1 MSPGLSPAQSRR
13 KDPSPTTRP
22 LRARGFSIR
31 KSHSLLGHFP
41 SRMTFVHAENAPI
54 SQRGYPSGRPLRP
67 FRPPTAQAVEDPT
80 RQSPTTKIHRIM
92 GYAVLH
98 LDKASGNEAKM
109 TAHIER
115 TQMPANAVSMLT
127 YLNEELI
134 EFPAGVTDRTA
145 AIQHRLDTAG
155 ITRKIGTN
163 QVRAIRIMLTGSNAE
178 MKRIE
183 AEGRIKEWCADNLDW
198 LCKTYGADNLVS
210 AVLHRDEA
218 TPHIHATIVP
228 IVTGE
233 RRKANEEKPGKKRYR
248 KKLTTQPRLCA
259 DDVMTRVKLKA
270 YQDSYAEV
278 MSKYGLERG
287 IVGSEARHIT
297 TQEFYRNAIAQQQN
311 LQDNIAELLKIE
323 EQKRQVVEQFTQQE
337 REARYDY
344 KQAAELKAQK
354 EAELKTV
361 KDQLK
366 TEKFKS
372 AAAEA
377 GSAIMDGI
385 SSVLGTSK
393 VKRQEQEIAELRGE
407 IAGQKRENTALKKEV
422 DALKSTI
429 EQQTDESAKVSQGLR
444 SEIAHLH
451 DLMPELEELLRIEK
465 VCKAVRFS
473 TELTRQ
479 ILRRESVGFKGSL
492 YSPEHEKWLKTDH
505 STARIEPSTQNE
517 GRLRLMVDGISIS
530 RWLKLKHEEQYPR
543 PQVKEPQRQ
552 NRGMG
557 VK

>member
-1 MSPGLSPAQSRR
+1 
-13 KDPSPTTRP
+13 
-22 LRARGFSIR
+22 
-31 KSHSLLGHFP
+31 
-41 SRMTFVHAENAPI
+41 
-54 SQRGYPSGRPLRP
+54 
-67 FRPPTAQAVEDPT
+67 
-80 RQSPTTKIHRIM
+80 M

-115 TQMPANAVSMLT
+115 TQMPANAVSTLT

-134 EFPAGVTDRTA
+134 EFPAGVTDRTE

-155 ITRKIGTN
+155 LTRKIGTN

-183 AEGRIKEWCADNLDW
+183 AEGRIKEWCVDNLGW
-198 LCKTYGADNLVS
+198 LRKTYGAENLVS

-233 RRKANEEKPGKKRYR
+233 RRKANEKKQGKKRYR
-248 KKLTTQPRLCA
+248 KKSTAQPRLCA

-270 YQDSYAEV
+270 YQDSYAEA
-278 MSKYGLERG
+278 MGKYGLERG

-323 EQKRQVVEQFTQQE
+323 EQKRQAVEQFTQQE

-372 AAAEA
+372 AAADA

-393 VKRQEQEIAELRGE
+393 VKRQEQEIAELRQDMV
-407 IAGQKRENTALKKEV
+407 AR
-422 DALKSTI
+422 
-429 EQQTDESAKVSQGLR
+429 DESIVFC
-444 SEIAHLH
+444 
-451 DLMPELEELLRIEK
+451 RI
-465 VCKAVRFS
+465 R
-473 TELTRQ
+473 
-479 ILRRESVGFKGSL
+479 
-492 YSPEHEKWLKTDH
+492 Y
-505 STARIEPSTQNE
+505 EPCRWS
-517 GRLRLMVDGISIS
+517 MVTIF
-530 RWLKLKHEEQYPR
+530 
-543 PQVKEPQRQ
+543 
-552 NRGMG
+552 
-557 VK
+557 

>member
-1 MSPGLSPAQSRR
+1 
-13 KDPSPTTRP
+13 
-22 LRARGFSIR
+22 
-31 KSHSLLGHFP
+31 
-41 SRMTFVHAENAPI
+41 
-54 SQRGYPSGRPLRP
+54 
-67 FRPPTAQAVEDPT
+67 
-80 RQSPTTKIHRIM
+80 M

-115 TQMPANAVSMLT
+115 TQMPANAVSTLT

-134 EFPAGVTDRTA
+134 EFPAGVTDRTE

-183 AEGRIKEWCADNLDW
+183 AEGRIKEWCADNLGW
-198 LCKTYGADNLVS
+198 LRKTYGAENLVS

-233 RRKANEEKPGKKRYR
+233 RRKANEKKPGKKRYR
-248 KKLTTQPRLCA
+248 KKSTAQPRLCA

-270 YQDSYAEV
+270 YQDSYAEA
-278 MSKYGLERG
+278 MNKYGLERG

-311 LQDNIAELLKIE
+311 LQDNIAELLKVE
-323 EQKRQVVEQFTQQE
+323 EQKRQAVEQFTQQE

-366 TEKFKS
+366 TEKFKGV
-372 AAAEA
+372 AAEA

-407 IAGQKRENTALKKEV
+407 IGKMKRENNTLKNEIE
-422 DALKSTI
+422 AQKSTMERI
-429 EQQTDESAKVSQGLR
+429 KDEAEKVAQGLR
-444 SEIAHLH
+444 NEIAHLH
-451 DLMPELEELLRIEK
+451 DLMPELQGLLQIEKTCHTLGFNEELMQRI
-465 VCKAVRFS
+465 
-473 TELTRQ
+473 LN
-479 ILRRESVGFKGSL
+479 RETVGFKGRL
-492 YSPEHEKWLKTDH
+492 YSPEHHRWLTTDYSEAKIINDPQEK
-505 STARIEPSTQNE
+505 
-517 GRLRLMVDGISIS
+517 GRLRFTLDGVHINTWFA
-530 RWLKLKHEEQYPR
+530 RKYEEQYPR

-552 NRGMG
+552 NIGRGM
-557 VK
+557 KW